1 MASTYSLRFRLN
13 YQAPGDNLNLWGTV
27 LNVGVFQLL
36 EDAMAKRV
44 AFALSGA
51 KTLTTA
57 LGAADEA
64 RCAFLDVTSGTG
76 GTVTIPGVEKI
87 YLVRNGASGDVIVTM
102 GGGLTATLV
111 PGEMNFVVCDAANVR
126 PLGVSTLSLKA
137 YVDAVAWT
145 YNAGALPAQAAN
157 AGKFVTTNGVT
168 ASWASIN
175 VANLGDYATDQAD
188 RATVIIRR
196 ARALALAL

>member
-44 AFALSGA
+44 AFPLSGA
-51 KTLTTA
+51 KTLTTV
-57 LGAADEA
+57 LGGADEA
-64 RCAFLDVTSGTG
+64 RCAFLDVTSGIG
-76 GTVTIPGVEKI
+76 GTITIPSIEKI
-87 YLVRNGASGDVIVTM
+87 YLVRNGASGDVIVTS
-102 GGGLTATLV
+102 GGMITATLV

-126 PLGVSTLSLKA
+126 PLGVSSLSIKA

-145 YNAGALPAQAAN
+145 YNAGALPAQLGN
-157 AGKFVTTNGVT
+157 AGKFITTNGVT
-168 ASWASIN
+168 ASWSSIN
-175 VANLGDYATDQAD
+175 VANLGDYVTDQAA
-188 RATVIIRR
+188 RKIVILRR
-196 ARALALAL
+196 AKALALVL